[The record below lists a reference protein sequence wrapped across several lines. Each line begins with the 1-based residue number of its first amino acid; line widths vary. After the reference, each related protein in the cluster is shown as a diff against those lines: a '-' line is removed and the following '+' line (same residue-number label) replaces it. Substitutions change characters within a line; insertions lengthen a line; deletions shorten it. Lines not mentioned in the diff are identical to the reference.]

1 MKRPGYMYWNTR
13 EILARIP
20 LQGSTNNL
28 ALSTGSDFLFPPNSR
43 RVQILSDGR
52 FRIGTST
59 TIGSLP
65 LMNIPVGR
73 WIEIPPLCDRM
84 EITSTV
90 GGIVYATVLAGSQ
103 E

>member
-1 MKRPGYMYWNTR
+1 MQWDTR
-13 EILARIP
+13 EILVRIP

-43 RVQILSDGR
+43 RVQILSNGQ

-59 TIGSLP
+59 TIGSVP
-65 LMNIPVGR
+65 FMNIPVGI

-84 EITSTV
+84 EITSLA
-90 GGIVYATVLAGSQ
+90 GAIVYATVLAGSQ